1 MYTIAIDGP
10 AGAGKSTIAKR
21 VAKALDI
28 LYLDTGAM
36 YRTVAYKALKEGVP
50 VEDEA
55 AVQKMLE
62 TTDVRVQYMDGA
74 QRMFESG
81 EDVTAYIREHAISKA
96 ASDIS
101 KHPCVRIAMVELQRR
116 IASEQ
121 SVVMDGRDI
130 GTFVLPGAKH
140 KFFLTAT
147 PEERAKRRWLEL
159 EQTGKL
165 AGETLENIE
174 ASIRARD
181 EQDANRAF
189 APLKQ
194 AEDAVLIDTT
204 RLTID
209 EAAERVLEMLL

>member
-1 MYTIAIDGP
+1 MITIAIDGP
-10 AGAGKSTIAKR
+10 AGAGKSTVAKR

-36 YRTVAYKALKEGVP
+36 YRTVAYKALSEGVP
-50 VEDEA
+50 VGDEA

-62 TTDVRVQYMDGA
+62 STDVRVKYENGA
-74 QRMFESG
+74 QRMLEG
-81 EDVTAYIREHAISKA
+81 GMDVTAFIRAHEISKA

-101 KHPCVRIAMVELQRR
+101 RHPSVRVARVELQRE
-116 IASEQ
+116 IAKEQ

-130 GTFVLPGAKH
+130 GTFVLPKARH
-140 KFFLTAT
+140 KFFLTAE
-147 PEERAKRRWLEL
+147 PGERAKRRWLEL
-159 EQTGKL
+159 KQAGKL
-165 AGETLENIE
+165 SGETLESIE

-181 EQDANRAF
+181 EADANRAF

-194 AEDAVLIDTT
+194 AEDAILVDTT

-209 EAAERVLEMLL
+209 EAVEKVLERLR

>member
-10 AGAGKSTIAKR
+10 AGAGKSTVAKR

-36 YRTVAYKALKEGVP
+36 YRTVAYKALSEGVP

-62 TTDVRVQYMDGA
+62 NTDVRVKYEDGA

-81 EDVTAYIREHAISKA
+81 ADVTAFIRAHEISKA

-101 KHPCVRIAMVELQRR
+101 KHPAVRVAMVELQRA
-116 IASEQ
+116 IAKEQ

-130 GTFVLPGAKH
+130 GTFVLPEAKH
-140 KFFLTAT
+140 KFFLTAA
-147 PEERAKRRWLEL
+147 PGERAKRRLLEL

-165 AGETLENIE
+165 GGETLESIE

-181 EQDANRAF
+181 AQDANRAF
-189 APLKQ
+189 APLRK
-194 AEDAVLIDTT
+194 ADDAVLIDTT
-204 RLTID
+204 SMTID
-209 EAAERVLEMLL
+209 QAVEKVLERLG

>member
-10 AGAGKSTIAKR
+10 AGAGKSTVAKR

-50 VEDEA
+50 VENEA

-62 TTDVRVQYMDGA
+62 STDVRVKYENGA
-74 QRMFESG
+74 QRMLEG
-81 EDVTAYIREHAISKA
+81 GKDVTAFIRDHEISKA

-101 KHPCVRIAMVELQRR
+101 KHPSVRIAMVELQRE
-116 IASEQ
+116 IALEQ

-130 GTFVLPGAKH
+130 GTFVLPKAKH
-140 KFFLTAT
+140 KFFLNAA
-147 PEERAKRRWLEL
+147 PAERAKRRWLEL
-159 EQTGKL
+159 KQAGKL
-165 AGETLENIE
+165 SGETLESIE
-174 ASIRARD
+174 DSIRARD
-181 EQDANRAF
+181 EADANRAF

-194 AEDAVLIDTT
+194 AEDAILVDTT

-209 EAAERVLEMLL
+209 EAVEKVLERLR

>member
-10 AGAGKSTIAKR
+10 ASAGKSTVAKR

-36 YRTVAYKALKEGVP
+36 YRTIAYKALSAGVS

-62 TTDVRVQYMDGA
+62 NTAVRVRYIDGA

-81 EDVTAYIREHAISKA
+81 KDVTAFIRAHEISKA

-101 KHPCVRIAMVELQRR
+101 KHPCVRVAMVELQRE

-130 GTFVLPGAKH
+130 GTFVLPEAKH
-140 KFFLTAT
+140 KFFLTAA
-147 PEERAKRRWLEL
+147 PGERAKRRWIEL
-159 EQTGKL
+159 KQEDKL
-165 AGETLENIE
+165 GDETLESIE

-181 EQDANRAF
+181 AADASRAF
-189 APLKQ
+189 APLRQ

-204 RLTID
+204 SLTID
-209 EAAERVLEMLL
+209 EAVEKVLERLR

>member
-36 YRTVAYKALKEGVP
+36 YRTVAYKALNEGVP
-50 VEDEA
+50 IENEA
-55 AVQKMLE
+55 LVAKMLE
-62 TTDVRVQYMDGA
+62 TADVSVQYIDGA
-74 QRMFESG
+74 QRMFESKR
-81 EDVTAYIREHAISKA
+81 DVTAYIREHAISKA

-101 KHPCVRIAMVELQRR
+101 KHPCVRVAMVELQRK
-116 IASEQ
+116 IAQEQ

-165 AGETLENIE
+165 SGETLASIE

-181 EQDANRAF
+181 EQDSNRAF

-209 EAAERVLEMLL
+209 EAVEKVLERLG